1 MPNHTYLSIQELIH
15 LTDEILTKTTR
26 AREIIEEEAVGLK
39 SLGRPAEDLYKEAL
53 NFKYKVY
60 EVPIDGKGLS

>member
-26 AREIIEEEAVGLK
+26 AREIVEEYIILK
-39 SLGRPAEDLYKEAL
+39 SLGRPAEDLYKEAF